1 MSILEM
7 KRISKSFPGV
17 KALKDIELEVRK
29 GEVHG
34 LLGANGAGKSTLMKV
49 LSGVIQPDE
58 GEIYFKGEK
67 VEFSSP
73 LDAQHKGIVII
84 HQELSLVPMLSVAEN
99 IFLGRLF
106 GSKYNVNWKEV
117 HEKATYYLKQV
128 GTDINPATIVRDLS
142 VAQMQQVEIAKALSF
157 NADLIIMD
165 EPSAVLSGS
174 ELTQLFETIKTLIKQ
189 GVTVIYISHRLEE
202 IDRICNRITIMR
214 DGEAIDTKVVK
225 ETSREE
231 IIRGI
236 VGRDV
241 EEEYPTMETL
251 ELGDEILSVNNLSLK
266 GKLRNVSFQLK
277 KGEILGIA
285 GLVGAGRTEIARCI
299 FGADKFDEGELVYK
313 GKKINVSNP
322 RKAIELGI
330 ALVPEDRKEHGLITK
345 FSLNRNFTMAALK
358 KINKLGFIR
367 WFKENEASKELV
379 QKLSIK
385 TPSIHQLAVNLSG
398 GNQQKVVV
406 AKYLFSDADILI
418 LDEPTRGVDV
428 GARREIYTVIQ
439 DLVKNGKSVLLI
451 SSDWAELIALSDRIV
466 VLHEGQV
473 KGELAGSEASPEK
486 ILQKALV

>member
-1 MSILEM
+1 M
-7 KRISKSFPGV
+7 KGISKSFPGV
-17 KALKDIELEVRK
+17 KALQNIELEVRK

-58 GEIYFKGEK
+58 GEIYFKDEK
-67 VEFSSP
+67 VKFSSP
-73 LDAQHKGIVII
+73 LDAQQKGIVII

-106 GSKYNVNWKEV
+106 GSKYNVDWKEV

-128 GTDINPATIVRDLS
+128 GTDINPSTIVRDLS

-165 EPSAVLSGS
+165 EPSAVLSGA
-174 ELTQLFETIKTLIKQ
+174 ELKQLFETIETLTEK

-202 IDRICNRITIMR
+202 IDRICNRLTIMR
-214 DGEAIDTKVVK
+214 DGKVVDTRIVK
-225 ETSREE
+225 ETTREE
-231 IIRGI
+231 IIKGI
-236 VGRDV
+236 VGRDLD
-241 EEEYPTMETL
+241 EEYPTMETL
-251 ELGDEILSVNNLSLK
+251 EPGEEILSVKNLSLK
-266 GKLRNVSFQLK
+266 GKLRDVSFQLK

-299 FGADKFDEGELVYK
+299 FGADKFDEGEIVYK
-313 GKKINVSNP
+313 GNTIKISNP
-322 RKAIELGI
+322 KKAIELGI

-345 FSLNRNFTMAALK
+345 FPLNMNFTMAALK
-358 KINKLGFIR
+358 KINKFGFIR
-367 WFKENEASKELV
+367 WFKENEASKALV
-379 QKLSIK
+379 EKLSIK
-385 TPSIHQLAVNLSG
+385 TPSIYQLALNLSG

-428 GARREIYTVIQ
+428 GARREIYSVIQ
-439 DLVKNGKSVLLI
+439 DLIKNGKSVLLI
-451 SSDWAELIALSDRIV
+451 SSDWPELIALSDRIV
-466 VLHEGQV
+466 VLHEGKV

-486 ILQKALV
+486 ILQQALV

>member
-1 MSILEM
+1 M
-7 KRISKSFPGV
+7 KGISKSFPGV
-17 KALKDIELEVRK
+17 KALQGIELEVQK

-58 GEIYFKGEK
+58 GEIFFKDEK
-67 VEFSSP
+67 VFFSSP

-84 HQELSLVPMLSVAEN
+84 HQELSLVPTLSVAEN

-106 GSKYNVNWKEV
+106 GSRFKVNWKEV
-117 HEKATYYLKQV
+117 HEKAKYYLKQV
-128 GTDINPATIVRDLS
+128 GTDINTNTIVRDLS

-174 ELTQLFETIKTLIKQ
+174 ELNQLFKTIETLTAK

-202 IDRICNRITIMR
+202 IDRICNRLTIMR
-214 DGEAIDTKVVK
+214 DGKVIGTKVVK
-225 ETSREE
+225 ETNREE
-231 IIRGI
+231 IIKGI
-236 VGRDV
+236 VGRDID
-241 EEEYPTMETL
+241 EEYPTMDQMEHG
-251 ELGDEILSVNNLSLK
+251 EKILSIRNLSLK
-266 GKLRNVSFQLK
+266 GKLDNVSFDLK

-299 FGADKFDEGELVYK
+299 FGADKFDEGEVIYRGQK
-313 GKKINVSNP
+313 VRVTTPK
-322 RKAIELGI
+322 KAIELGI

-358 KINKLGFIR
+358 KINKFGFIR
-367 WFKENEASKELV
+367 WFKESEASKSLV
-379 QKLSIK
+379 KQLSIK
-385 TPSIHQLAVNLSG
+385 TPSIYQLALNLSG

-406 AKYLFSDADILI
+406 AKYLFSDADVLI

-428 GARREIYTVIQ
+428 GARREIYAVIQ

-451 SSDWAELIALSDRIV
+451 SSDWQELIALSNRII
-466 VLHEGQV
+466 VLHEGAI
-473 KGELAGSEASPEK
+473 KGELDGAEASPEK
-486 ILQKALV
+486 ILQQALI